1 MQQREKLSTSRGTR
15 ISALS
20 AKEFHIHHQA
30 MFLSIQVVQVSRHGI
45 LSQKQDLLSFG
56 EILRILE
63 RDLMRRLRWLR
74 IV

>member
-20 AKEFHIHHQA
+20 AKEFHIHQA
-30 MFLSIQVVQVSRHGI
+30 MFLSIPVVQVSRHGI
-45 LSQKQDLLSFG
+45 LSQNQDLLSFG

-63 RDLMRRLRWLR
+63 RDLTRRLRWLR